1 MTARINGPS
10 YGRLRYRIRRTL
22 EFYNGQELM
31 GSLDLTVS
39 EDREKL
45 DDIEASLAR
54 GHFKT

>member
-1 MTARINGPS
+1 
-10 YGRLRYRIRRTL
+10 L

-31 GSLDLTVS
+31 DSLDLTVS

-45 DDIEASLAR
+45 DDIEAFLAR